1 MLSFT
6 GFFFSQSLPGVCL
19 LFCLT
24 NVVAPFC
31 VRVTGVVAVSSVQ
44 WVCPALSWVHF
55 LGASSVCRVTF
66 GSVPSGPFM
75 KLIGSFSCSPPGIR
89 PRSWL
94 FRVLGFVRVRSALF
108 VLLSHLFMRV
118 LSVSYGSCSVSIRGL
133 SVLFVSCL
141 PVNSVCCSCCACP
154 VPQTCW
160 VLKDMP
166 VLHGAR

>member
-1 MLSFT
+1 MFIVHGLFL
-6 GFFFSQSLPGVCL
+6 SQSLLGVCL

-24 NVVAPFC
+24 NAIAPFC

-94 FRVLGFVRVRSALF
+94 FRVLGFVRVRFSSLRPA
-108 VLLSHLFMRV
+108 
-118 LSVSYGSCSVSIRGL
+118 
-133 SVLFVSCL
+133 VSC
-141 PVNSVCCSCCACP
+141 VHACLSLFLTGL
-154 VPQTCW
+154 VQ
-160 VLKDMP
+160 
-166 VLHGAR
+166 